1 MSNISTTVP
10 THRGASSPKNR
21 WRGTDFLKG
30 LLGVALGSV
39 VGILGT
45 IQHLNLFWVG
55 EAPGIG
61 IPWGAMFGLIF
72 VGVAVLWVGLRLRSI
87 LAALGVAMGAY
98 TLAVLMSFWPGT
110 DQFAVPITA
119 RTWELIRWPVIAELT
134 WLIGIPVVS
143 VVMMFVVSRRMRAPK
158 PGTQLPSYNKSGSF
172 SEPQT
177 PEESQRMIP

>member
-1 MSNISTTVP
+1 MSHISTTAP

-72 VGVAVLWVGLRLRSI
+72 VGAAVLWLGLRLRSI

-143 VVMMFVVSRRMRAPK
+143 VVMMFVVSRRMRAPNQVPSFPATIRAVLFRNHK
-158 PGTQLPSYNKSGSF
+158 PPKNPKG
-172 SEPQT
+172 
-177 PEESQRMIP
+177 